1 MNGTTPHIVQCQGSK
16 RNLASQILRYFPPKF
31 NRLIEPFAGMAAI
44 TIAVSKQRRAEH
56 YVLNDLNEPLIN
68 ILREAINNP
77 QKLIEEYTRVWSEQ
91 ITFEGGSV
99 EHFYKIRKDF
109 NDGDKSAANML
120 YLLARCVKG
129 AVRYS
134 TNGMFNQSPDK
145 RRMGTN
151 PKNLAPNVYTISNL
165 LKGKTDFSSV
175 DYRDV
180 AKMTCRGDIVYMAP
194 PYQGVC
200 TTRDS
205 RYFSGND
212 FDEFV
217 ECVDDLNRRGIDF
230 VISYDG
236 TCGEKQYGVDLPK
249 ELKLKKVML
258 NAGLSSQSLLL
269 GKKEKTVEALYI
281 SPNLS
286 DTTSSIPE
294 EQLLQ
299 IDHRVPYE
307 IGGEQ
312 GENIDGYML
321 LSPSANRAKSWTC
334 EHCLN
339 WTIKDIEFCNNCF
352 WAHPENYSHIAGHE
366 EKQIVITFSDNEIE
380 DYNQLISSVG
390 REKAENKIKEL
401 ISEYVKNGSFNH
413 LTIN

>member
-1 MNGTTPHIVQCQGSK
+1 MNGVTPHIVQYQGSK
-16 RNLASQILRYFPPKF
+16 RNLAPQILRYFPRKF

-44 TIAVSKQRRAEH
+44 TIAVAKQRRAEQ

-77 QKLIEEYTRVWSEQ
+77 QKLIEEYTKVWSEQ

-109 NDGDKSAANML
+109 NDGNKSAANML

-129 AVRYS
+129 SVRYS

-151 PKNLAPNVYTISNL
+151 PKNLAPNVYMISSF
-165 LKGKTDFSSV
+165 LKGKTEFSSV
-175 DYRDV
+175 DYREV
-180 AKMTCRGDIVYMAP
+180 TKMAKRGDIVYMDP

-205 RYFSGND
+205 RYFSGIC
-212 FDEFV
+212 FDDFV
-217 ECVDDLNRRGIDF
+217 ECVDDLNSRGIDF

-269 GKKEKTVEALYI
+269 GRKEKTIEALYI

-286 DTTSSIPE
+286 DITTSITE
-294 EQLLQ
+294 EQLL
-299 IDHRVPYE
+299 
-307 IGGEQ
+307 
-312 GENIDGYML
+312 L
-321 LSPSANRAKSWTC
+321 FAL
-334 EHCLN
+334 
-339 WTIKDIEFCNNCF
+339 
-352 WAHPENYSHIAGHE
+352 
-366 EKQIVITFSDNEIE
+366 
-380 DYNQLISSVG
+380 
-390 REKAENKIKEL
+390 
-401 ISEYVKNGSFNH
+401 
-413 LTIN
+413 

>member
-1 MNGTTPHIVQCQGSK
+1 MNGATPHIVQYQGSK
-16 RNLASQILRYFPPKF
+16 RNLAPQILRYFPQKF

-44 TIAVSKQRRAEH
+44 TIAVSKQRRAEQ

-77 QKLIEEYTRVWSEQ
+77 QKLIEEYTKVWSEQ
-91 ITFEGGSV
+91 INFEGGSV

-109 NDGDKSAANML
+109 NDGNQCAANML

-129 AVRYS
+129 SVRYS
-134 TNGMFNQSPDK
+134 SNGLFNQSPDK

-151 PKNLAPNVYTISNL
+151 PKNLASNVYMISSF
-165 LKGKTDFSSV
+165 LKGKTEFSSV
-175 DYRDV
+175 DYREV
-180 AKMTCRGDIVYMAP
+180 TKMAKRCDIVYMDP

-205 RYFSGND
+205 RYFSGIC
-212 FDEFV
+212 FDDFV
-217 ECVDDLNRRGIDF
+217 ECVDDLNSRGIDF

-269 GKKEKTVEALYI
+269 GRKEKTIEALYI

-286 DTTSSIPE
+286 DITTSITE
-294 EQLLQ
+294 EQLL
-299 IDHRVPYE
+299 
-307 IGGEQ
+307 
-312 GENIDGYML
+312 L
-321 LSPSANRAKSWTC
+321 FAL
-334 EHCLN
+334 
-339 WTIKDIEFCNNCF
+339 
-352 WAHPENYSHIAGHE
+352 
-366 EKQIVITFSDNEIE
+366 
-380 DYNQLISSVG
+380 
-390 REKAENKIKEL
+390 
-401 ISEYVKNGSFNH
+401 
-413 LTIN
+413 

>member
-1 MNGTTPHIVQCQGSK
+1 MNGSTPHIVQYQGSK
-16 RNLASQILRYFPPKF
+16 RNLAPQILRYFPQRF

-44 TIAVSKQRRAEH
+44 TIAVSKQRRAEQ
-56 YVLNDLNEPLIN
+56 YVLNDLNEPLII

-77 QKLIEEYTRVWSEQ
+77 QKLIEDYTKVWSEQ

-109 NDGDKSAANML
+109 NDGNKSAANML

-129 AVRYS
+129 SVRYS

-151 PKNLAPNVYTISNL
+151 PKNLAQNVYMISSL
-165 LKGKTDFSSV
+165 LKGKTEFSSV
-175 DYRDV
+175 DYREV
-180 AKMTCRGDIVYMAP
+180 TKMTKQGDIVYMDP

-205 RYFSGND
+205 RYFSGIC
-212 FDEFV
+212 FDDFV

-230 VISYDG
+230 IISYDG

-286 DTTSSIPE
+286 DITTSITD
-294 EQLLQ
+294 EQLL
-299 IDHRVPYE
+299 
-307 IGGEQ
+307 
-312 GENIDGYML
+312 L
-321 LSPSANRAKSWTC
+321 FAL
-334 EHCLN
+334 
-339 WTIKDIEFCNNCF
+339 
-352 WAHPENYSHIAGHE
+352 
-366 EKQIVITFSDNEIE
+366 
-380 DYNQLISSVG
+380 
-390 REKAENKIKEL
+390 
-401 ISEYVKNGSFNH
+401 
-413 LTIN
+413 